1 MSIYLCIRIL
11 FIDFYVILSLLII
24 CYTFKCSNIYVFIRS
39 FLHTSKHLLDIY
51 RINQCNQILGLS
63 GMTDIELIMQLARLE
78 EIGEMNQLGENG
90 ISSSNSNSKENLTK
104 NEGESFHLNSSDT
117 PLKVLEEENKGSV
130 KGVQQ
135 EDLFASKNLITPKK
149 IIKDN
154 THTEEN
160 DELKALAD
168 LEKELGLDELQ
179 LYLDSTSST
188 PAPSNLI
195 TPNAKNFDNKNS
207 KSNFSMG
214 VETGGSLG
222 SFATPVTVIKSNQ
235 IEEDDD
241 NLDELERYLE
251 SLSTTK

>member
-1 MSIYLCIRIL
+1 
-11 FIDFYVILSLLII
+11 
-24 CYTFKCSNIYVFIRS
+24 
-39 FLHTSKHLLDIY
+39 
-51 RINQCNQILGLS
+51 
-63 GMTDIELIMQLARLE
+63 MTDIELIMQLARLE

-90 ISSSNSNSKENLTK
+90 VSSSNSKENLNK
-104 NEGESFHLNSSDT
+104 EESFLSDSSDT
-117 PLKVLEEENKGSV
+117 PLNILEEENKGSG
-130 KGVQQ
+130 KGVQ
-135 EDLFASKNLITPKK
+135 EDLFSSKNLITPKK
-149 IIKDN
+149 IVKDA
-154 THTEEN
+154 HTEEN

-195 TPNAKNFDNKNS
+195 TPNTKNVDNKSS

-222 SFATPVTVIKSNQ
+222 SFATPATAIKNNQ